1 MACIARG
8 ARESPRVCW
17 GDAEARPTQRPA
29 SSADGTGPAAPG
41 PLGYTACCLRGQ
53 NRSPGRPL
61 SQTGCGGRGAGG
73 GEQEGRSRRGRRG
86 EQEGQEGQEKGEEE
100 EQEGRTALDRPRH
113 TVLQFAGPSG
123 KRRLSWA
130 STETERATQELRPPK
145 KMAPSVLGKL
155 CFKSRFHR
163 SRQPP

>member
-1 MACIARG
+1 MARG
-8 ARESPRVCW
+8 LP
-17 GDAEARPTQRPA
+17 PPA
-29 SSADGTGPAAPG
+29 LLGTLPAASAARTDHPAG
-41 PLGYTACCLRGQ
+41 PSARLAAAEEGQ
-53 NRSPGRPL
+53 EEEN
-61 SQTGCGGRGAGG
+61 
-73 GEQEGRSRRGRRG
+73 RRGG
-86 EQEGQEGQEKGEEE
+86 GQEGQEKGEEE